1 MNQEIILKLIDIIL
15 SSEQKKDI
23 DENVNDKLDL
33 TGAYVLVRTYS
44 AGIWAGNL
52 AKKEKNEV
60 CLTSARRLWRWQC
73 KKSISLSGVA
83 KYGIDYDESKIA
95 PALDL
100 VWVEATEI
108 ILLKSEIENNIKG
121 APTAKQD

>member
-15 SSEQKKDI
+15 SSEQKKGI

-60 CLTSARRLWRWQC
+60 YLTSARRLWKWQC
-73 KKSISLSGVA
+73 KESISLSGVA